1 MSITVLLA
9 DDHKVVC
16 DGLGV
21 LLDSEM
27 DISVVYK
34 ASDGLEAIRRV
45 QELKPDVVI
54 MDINMPELNGIEA
67 TRRIAEIYPSTRV
80 IILSMYA
87 TSEYI
92 FRALEAGAKGYL
104 LKESA
109 GTEVVDAVRTVN
121 AGRHYLSGK
130 ISEKMIDDYLHLR
143 EDVTARS
150 PLDRLSPRERDVLQ
164 LVVEGKTSVEI
175 AEVLFLSPKTVDTY
189 RSRLMQKL
197 GIPDLPAL
205 VKFAIQHGLTSLE

>member
-21 LLDSEM
+21 LLDSELE
-27 DISVVYK
+27 ISVVGK
-34 ASDGLEAIRRV
+34 ASNGLEAIKRV

-54 MDINMPELNGIEA
+54 MDINMPEINGIEA
-67 TRRIAEIYPSTRV
+67 TRRITENDPSTRV

-109 GTEVVDAVRTVN
+109 GSEVVNAVRAVYAGNRFLSHKIADTV
-121 AGRHYLSGK
+121 
-130 ISEKMIDDYLHLR
+130 IDDYVRLR
-143 EDVTARS
+143 
-150 PLDRLSPRERDVLQ
+150 PLDTEDPLLLLSAREREVLQ
-164 LVVEGKTSVEI
+164 LVVDGKTSIEI
-175 AEVLFLSPKTVDTY
+175 AKQLSLSPKTVDTY
-189 RSRLMQKL
+189 RSRIMQKL
-197 GIPDLPAL
+197 GIHDIPSV
-205 VKFAIQHGLTSLE
+205 VKFAISSGLVTME